1 VKNLALLAH
10 ITTDED
16 TVPIERLCRDLGV
29 EDVTTLTGKEIN
41 ASGAYLV
48 LLNGLILGAH
58 LRPHQVK
65 PFGAFWV
72 FWNTSQFFFPLTW
85 FSFSVLFP

>member
-1 VKNLALLAH
+1 MKNLALLAH

-29 EDVTTLTGKEIN
+29 EDVTTLSGKEIN

-58 LRPHQVK
+58 LRPHQVT
-65 PFGAFWV
+65 
-72 FWNTSQFFFPLTW
+72 N
-85 FSFSVLFP
+85 FSVPAKRNFLNSVQPFHH